1 MSTNPAAYALGLMTA
16 FERAV
21 RQHVADNE
29 YGQCS
34 KMQQIR
40 YERAKER
47 LARKIGQLAADAQ
60 KWQDAHDYKD
70 RSPL

>member
-1 MSTNPAAYALGLMTA
+1 MATNPAAYALGLMTA

-34 KMQQIR
+34 QMQQIR
-40 YERAKER
+40 YEKAKER
-47 LARKIGQLAADAQ
+47 LARKIGQM
-60 KWQDAHDYKD
+60 AHDLAKY
-70 RSPL
+70 RQE